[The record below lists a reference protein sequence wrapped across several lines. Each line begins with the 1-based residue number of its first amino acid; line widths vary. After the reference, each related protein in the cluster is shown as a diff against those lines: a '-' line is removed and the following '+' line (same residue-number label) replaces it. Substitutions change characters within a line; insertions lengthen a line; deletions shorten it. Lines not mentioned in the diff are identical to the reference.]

1 MTVLAYSCTS
11 LVRRERVAQRTLL
24 LLLVTL
30 TIPLISASAQ
40 VTTPSAS
47 LSDPQLKAPALIS
60 QSKNQV
66 EPGYESIL
74 AARAFASLKRLDDD
88 VLIYRSLG
96 DFEADGRLA
105 RVSYNVFRIDL
116 QEVIAEVE
124 PILSHLSENKLKL
137 ELINALCSYRDGGF
151 WWGKIH
157 RTTRVV
163 SVSTMNFT
171 ETSTTRSD
179 AVFMSSVP
187 YTIAIHWRQ
196 AGKYLE
202 RAEKLLNEKK

>member
-47 LSDPQLKAPALIS
+47 LSDAQLKVPALIS

-74 AARAFASLKRLDDD
+74 AARAFASLKRMDSRAFSGR
-88 VLIYRSLG
+88 RS
-96 DFEADGRLA
+96 
-105 RVSYNVFRIDL
+105 S
-116 QEVIAEVE
+116 
-124 PILSHLSENKLKL
+124 
-137 ELINALCSYRDGGF
+137 
-151 WWGKIH
+151 
-157 RTTRVV
+157 
-163 SVSTMNFT
+163 
-171 ETSTTRSD
+171 
-179 AVFMSSVP
+179 
-187 YTIAIHWRQ
+187 
-196 AGKYLE
+196 
-202 RAEKLLNEKK
+202 